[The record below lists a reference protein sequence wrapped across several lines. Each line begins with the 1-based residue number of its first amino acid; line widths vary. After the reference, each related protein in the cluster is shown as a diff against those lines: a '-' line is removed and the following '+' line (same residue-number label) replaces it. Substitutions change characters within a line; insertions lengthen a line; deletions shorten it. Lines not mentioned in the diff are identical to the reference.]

1 MVLVGLCNYV
11 NYVVWFG
18 STRCS
23 NVFHTFPFS
32 HDILEVYSPDEEFY
46 PTDMPGEVEQVEVN
60 QGIPRRNQM

>member
-1 MVLVGLCNYV
+1 MSTMSFGLAAHGV
-11 NYVVWFG
+11 PM
-18 STRCS
+18 CS
-23 NVFHTFPFS
+23 IPFS